1 MSYNQAS
8 APPPSYS
15 QATGQPPPQGM
26 PMPTPQMPGQPPP
39 QAGGYPAAEPPPQAG
54 GYPGAAPPQ
63 QQSVFRL
70 SYVDFM
76 PSQISGTGSSGFLSF
91 SYPQF
96 ERFDVLVTRANQWLQ
111 QNPTM
116 EVKTCES
123 LEVKFEYH
131 LGSSGGVVNPDR
143 SLFYESGKVRSCYV
157 RGLRLWFGQ
166 KMDPSVPPQQIRYI
180 NYVPGCIQA
189 PSLFGYPQ
197 FESFGETVNKINL
210 MMRQN
215 PLPGKILTVETQD
228 VKVRGAWSGTTID
241 PDKSFW
247 YEDGNYRKL
256 FLFIIRV
263 FYVNGPPA
271 YEEIGTGDF
280 VPGCTHVPSGLFDW
294 PQFEPYSQVAARAC
308 AWANGSLQG
317 CRLANAQ
324 TLHIKISRKG
334 WSGQMTIDSQ
344 RSSFVDAGNMA
355 TMYVRIMR
363 LIFLK
368 PLQGAVAPPR
378 PVQLSIK
385 TFVPAQIS
393 HGGMMS
399 FPQFETVGQT
409 MQRALAWL
417 NAAGANVSFAE
428 TVPIK
433 IMGAWSSRPPA
444 AYAEESMAY
453 DSANH
458 GEIYLN
464 ILRIYLDG
472 TYHEPPP
479 HLLPP
484 MPQVAPSKGSDCTI
498 Q

>member
-8 APPPSYS
+8 APPPSYN
-15 QATGQPPPQGM
+15 QATGQPPPAQGM
-26 PMPTPQMPGQPPP
+26 PMPTPQMPS
-39 QAGGYPAAEPPPQAG
+39 QAGGYPAAAPPPQAG

-76 PSQISGTGSSGFLSF
+76 PSQLAGSGSTGFLSF

-96 ERFDVLVTRANQWLQ
+96 ERFDVLVTRANQWIQ

-131 LGSSGGVVNPDR
+131 MGGSGGVMNPDQ
-143 SLFYESGKVRSCYV
+143 SLFYESGKMRNCYV
-157 RGLRLWFGQ
+157 RGLRMWFGQ
-166 KMDPSVPPQQIRYI
+166 KMDPRTPPQQISYI
-180 NYVPGCIQA
+180 NYVPGCVQA
-189 PSLFGYPQ
+189 PSLLGYPQ
-197 FESFGETVNKINL
+197 FESFGETVSKINM

-215 PLPGKILTVETQD
+215 PLPGTGKILTVETQD
-228 VKVRGAWSGTTID
+228 VKVRGAWSSTTID

-256 FLFIIRV
+256 FLFVIRV

-271 YEEIGTGDF
+271 YEEIGSGDF
-280 VPGCTHVPSGLFDW
+280 VPGCVHMPSGIFDW
-294 PQFEPYSQVAARAC
+294 PQFESYSQVAARAC

-334 WSGQMTIDSQ
+334 WSGQMAIDSQ
-344 RSSFVDAGNMA
+344 KSSFVDSGNMA

-378 PVQLSIK
+378 PIQLSIK

-393 HGGMMS
+393 QGGMMS

-417 NAAGANVSFAE
+417 NAAGANVIFAE
-428 TVPIK
+428 TVAIK
-433 IMGAWSSRPPA
+433 IMSAWSNRPPA

-453 DSANH
+453 DSAKH

-472 TYHEPPP
+472 MYQEPPP
-479 HLLPP
+479 QMLPP
-484 MPQVAPSKGSDCTI
+484 MPQVAPSKGADCTI